1 MARLGVSHM
10 PAGLNAVS
18 QDHTLVAEYRRT
30 IAASLERVWENVLD
44 WEHLPF
50 VHAASFLDIE
60 VEDSGA
66 WGWRARVGL
75 PPASERREIRIE
87 LLTERSAGRYVTRT
101 LEGVGSGTE
110 IWTRLDPV
118 SPEETDIVVEF
129 HVPDVPP
136 DAADSLG
143 RAYLE
148 LYARLWSEDES
159 MMRERQAAIVARR
172 ANSSPHSSRESLGG
186 LEALRATLPKLV
198 RFRDISLWIYEQSGT
213 LVTWSALCPHRLGP
227 LGEGTVKEG
236 VVTCPWHGYRFDL
249 ATGQGCD
256 GRSLGLVPGP
266 EIRVEDG
273 EVWLVEEEVG

>member
-10 PAGLNAVS
+10 RTGSNTVS

-30 IAASLERVWENVLD
+30 IGASLERVWENVFD

-50 VHAASFLDIE
+50 VHAASFLDIA

-75 PPASERREIRIE
+75 PPAAERREIRIE

-110 IWTRLDPV
+110 IWTRLEPV

-136 DAADSLG
+136 DAAESLG

-159 MMRERQAAIVARR
+159 MMRERQAAIIARR
-172 ANSSPHSSRESLGG
+172 VNPSPHSSRESLGG

-236 VVTCPWHGYRFDL
+236 VVTCPWHGYRYDL
-249 ATGQGCD
+249 ETGQGCD
-256 GRSLGLVPGP
+256 GRSLRLDPGP
-266 EIRVEDG
+266 GIRVEDG
-273 EVWLVEEEVG
+273 EVWLVEREVG